1 MNCSFNPTRPF
12 VVLYLLVTVVPALSQ
27 VKTGDTASPRR
38 FEVVS
43 IKRSRPGA
51 TIQDMKIIFPP
62 GRMEAVNIT
71 LSELLSSFSGF
82 SGKVEGGPKW
92 VESDRYDVIAKADG
106 EFTSSGRGPMLMALL
121 EDRFKL
127 VIHHESKDEPGIAL
141 AKGKQPP
148 DVKPAKDGERVVG
161 RVVRSDDH
169 RQVVFRNTGMPQFAS
184 YLRAML
190 GVPVVDR
197 TGMTGSYDFSL
208 DPDSF
213 ASASGEA
220 FRDRVRP
227 AVEALGFK
235 LEPARVARDITIID
249 HVELPSEN

>member
-1 MNCSFNPTRPF
+1 MNCNAHRPRPF
-12 VVLYLLVTVVPALSQ
+12 AVLWLLAAVVPAPSQ
-27 VKTGDTASPRR
+27 TNASSSRR

-51 TIQDMKIIFPP
+51 TIQDMRIIFPP

-71 LSELLSSFSGF
+71 LNELLSSFSGF

-92 VESDRYDVIAKADG
+92 AESDRYDVIAKADG
-106 EFTSSGRGPMLMALL
+106 EFTSSDRGPMLTALL

-127 VIHHESKDEPGIAL
+127 AIHHESKDEPGIAL
-141 AKGKQPP
+141 AKGKQQP
-148 DVKPAKDGERVVG
+148 DVTPAKDGERIVG
-161 RVVRSDDH
+161 RVDRVDDR
-169 RQVVFRNTGMPQFAS
+169 RQVVFRNTGMTRFAS

-190 GVPVVDR
+190 GVPVLDR
-197 TGMTGSYDFSL
+197 TGMLGNYDFTL

-213 ASASGEA
+213 ASAPEEA

-235 LEPARVARDITIID
+235 LEPVRVPRDITIID
-249 HVELPSEN
+249 RVERPTEN